1 MDYNHEPILLDTTP
15 QELTPEMQLLFK
27 KHHIEMKRKDRNKL
41 LSETDKYV
49 LPDFNITMENKMKIL
64 NYRQSLRDF
73 DFNDLSLNFPI
84 FPI

>member
-1 MDYNHEPILLDTTP
+1 
-15 QELTPEMQLLFK
+15 
-27 KHHIEMKRKDRNKL
+27 MKRKDRNKL
-41 LSETDKYV
+41 LSDSDKYV